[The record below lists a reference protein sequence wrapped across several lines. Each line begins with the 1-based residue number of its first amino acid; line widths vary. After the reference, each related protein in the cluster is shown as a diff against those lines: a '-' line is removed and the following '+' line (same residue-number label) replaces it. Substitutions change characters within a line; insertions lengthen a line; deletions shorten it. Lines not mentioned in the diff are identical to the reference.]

1 MLWRMR
7 RFRDSQAP
15 GPQQPSATAPAFG
28 PDAEREPPRPGD
40 SVVIFAR
47 GDEAPSE
54 SASAEAR
61 LALRLARQA
70 RVLYVAGLQGAD
82 PHAEH
87 ALMRRLKRAFGAL
100 ERDPSGALVARPLI
114 LPAPWPKAAELSG
127 ALLARQ
133 LEGYL
138 AESRCAFPIAV
149 CAHPLAGLAL
159 GREHW
164 AGVFR
169 LDSAAPRPLS
179 GVIGGAR
186 SEGWAHASLELER
199 RAQAL
204 ASEPPAISTRAS
216 AFARGLDRPR
226 YALLERLDDPGLD
239 EERLGRLLE
248 RLDQGVLL
256 VRGPA
261 PTGRWSRLRERS
273 RIPLVEPEDT
283 LLPVELSEVA
293 LSVRLPDV
301 LVPAEHLDPAL
312 ALGLPI
318 VASRESEADD
328 LSGLAWF
335 SDDPHDLAS
344 RARAAA
350 QERDDELPARRRLL
364 ATERRFARLERTL
377 LARVEAR
384 PAP

>member
-1 MLWRMR
+1 MR
-7 RFRDSQAP
+7 RFRDSHAQ
-15 GPQQPSATAPAFG
+15 GPLLPSAAEPSLG
-28 PDAEREPPRPGD
+28 PPAEREPPRPGD
-40 SVVIFAR
+40 GVVIFAR

-54 SASAEAR
+54 STSAEAR
-61 LALRLARQA
+61 LAVRLARQA

-87 ALMRRLKRAFGAL
+87 ALLRRLRRAFGAL

-127 ALLARQ
+127 ALLSRQ

-138 AESRCAFPIAV
+138 AEARFVFPVAV

-199 RAQAL
+199 RASAL
-204 ASEPPAISTRAS
+204 ASEPPAISSRAS

-226 YALLERLDDPGLD
+226 YALLEALDDPGLD
-239 EERLGRLLE
+239 EERLARLLE
-248 RLDQGVLL
+248 RLDPGVLL

-261 PTGRWSRLRERS
+261 PQGRWSRLRERS
-273 RIPLVEPEDT
+273 RIPLVEPEDA
-283 LLPVELSEVA
+283 LLPAELAEVA

-318 VASRESEADD
+318 VASRESEAPEFA
-328 LSGLAWF
+328 GLAWF

-350 QERDDELPARRRLL
+350 QERDDELPSRRRLL
-364 ATERRFARLERTL
+364 ATERRFARLERAL
-377 LARVEAR
+377 LARLG
-384 PAP
+384 PQPGP